1 MPAYVKQHYV
11 PRFYLNYFATPESQ
25 RHPNKKRWQIYVH
38 HKDFNETTTNPPLI
52 PEVAYGDWYYE
63 RETDQDKFMES
74 SLGGIETLAGEVI
87 KKINET
93 RDVAWLKSRDKKR
106 LADFVAVQ
114 HVRVPKQRGLGYRS
128 LIERDFPGY
137 SLREDQAHLYVMM
150 RFAVALAPYL
160 YEIDNWELCEN
171 ATGIPLITSDSP
183 VSTMA
188 FGVPAKGSSP
198 KAELYYKRAF
208 MGLVDFCNH
217 RPEDYPILGFSIPL
231 TPTLLLVTR
240 PKESFTTDIALSS
253 EDTVKEANFM
263 HVVQSYQQLY
273 ASTPNFGDIELSECL
288 LRFMLS

>member
-25 RHPNKKRWQIYVH
+25 RHLNKKRWQIYVH
-38 HKDFNETTTNPPLI
+38 HKDFDETTADPPLI

-63 RETDQDKFMES
+63 RDNDQDKFMES
-74 SLGGIETLAGEVI
+74 SLGDIETLAGEVI

-93 RDVAWLKSRDKKR
+93 RDVSWIKPRDKKR

-137 SLREDQAHLYVMM
+137 SLCEDQAHLYVMM
-150 RFAVALAPYL
+150 R
-160 YEIDNWELCEN
+160 
-171 ATGIPLITSDSP
+171 
-183 VSTMA
+183 
-188 FGVPAKGSSP
+188 
-198 KAELYYKRAF
+198 
-208 MGLVDFCNH
+208 
-217 RPEDYPILGFSIPL
+217 EDYPILGFNIPL

-240 PKESFTTDIALSS
+240 PKESFATDMALSS
-253 EDTVKEANFM
+253 EDTVKEVNFM

-273 ASTPNFGDIELSECL
+273 ASTPDFGDYVSC
-288 LRFMLS
+288 